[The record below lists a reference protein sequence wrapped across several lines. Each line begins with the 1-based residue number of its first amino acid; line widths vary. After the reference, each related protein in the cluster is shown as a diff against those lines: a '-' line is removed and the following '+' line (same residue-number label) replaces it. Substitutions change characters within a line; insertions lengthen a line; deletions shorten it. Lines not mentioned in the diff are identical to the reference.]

1 MITVYTKTHGK
12 KSISSEQDI
21 AFQKDQEALGQEVR
35 MEERP
40 QEEIKTAVFGGGCF
54 WCTEA
59 VFSSL
64 KGVKSVMPGYTGG
77 TLADP
82 TYEQVSNGNTGH
94 VESIKIEYDPAV
106 ISYSDLLAVFFNMH
120 DPTTPN
126 RQGADIGTQYQS
138 AIFYADESQKQTAE
152 SLIKELID
160 TKAYEDAVVTIVRP
174 FKKFYDAEDYQREY
188 FKHHPDQRYCQIVI
202 QPKLDKLQHKFAE
215 LLK

>member
-1 MITVYTKTHGK
+1 
-12 KSISSEQDI
+12 
-21 AFQKDQEALGQEVR
+21 
-35 MEERP
+35 MEERS

-77 TLADP
+77 TVVDP

-94 VESIKIEYDPAV
+94 IESIKIAYDPAV
-106 ISYSDLLAVFFNMH
+106 ISYSDLLAVFFNTH

-138 AIFYADESQKQTAE
+138 AIFYADAGQRTAAE
-152 SLIKELID
+152 ALIKELND
-160 TKAYEDAVVTIVRP
+160 SKAYDNQVITLVRP
-174 FKKFYDAEDYQREY
+174 LEKFYDAEDYHREY

-202 QPKLDKLQHKFAE
+202 QPKLDKLQHQFAA